1 MDQSLRC
8 IDTVKRFV
16 GQAVQVVMIHQTDSD
31 SLLESMCLD
40 LSPCPLDMVSV
51 LSTSVVS
58 GYSRIYG
65 HCYMLLDS
73 NIARRNQQEQSFQ
86 YRSFGT
92 QLMLLGII
100 SLLSLG

>member
-8 IDTVKRFV
+8 IDTVERSV
-16 GQAVQVVMIHQTDSD
+16 GQAVQVVMVHQTDSD
-31 SLLESMCLD
+31 SLLESMRLD

-58 GYSRIYG
+58 GYSRICG
-65 HCYMLLDS
+65 HCYILLDS
-73 NIARRNQQEQSFQ
+73 SVARRNQQEQSFQ
-86 YRSFGT
+86 NRSFGT